1 MAINSRNC
9 NSLAFFFIVCAVTLP
24 CLYANWVNPDEFI
37 VQKTANAVAESL
49 KAFNNDPEE
58 VTRRFNKQV
67 GEVLSEKHLL
77 RRKMSEGEC
86 VASNPI
92 DKCWRCDPKWATNRK
107 RLADCA
113 RGFGRGVTGGK
124 DGQYYIVTDSS
135 DDDVID
141 PKSGTLRHAVTRDQ
155 PLWIVFKHSMV
166 IRLQQELLI
175 NSNKTIDGRG
185 VTIRIAYGAGLTM
198 QSVQN
203 VIIHN
208 IRIHDI
214 VSGQGGMI
222 IDSQVHF
229 GLRTV
234 SDGDAIS
241 IFTGS
246 KIWIDHVSFARCS
259 DGLVDAIMGSTA
271 ITISNCKFNH
281 HNDVMLLG
289 ADDDYSPDEIMQ
301 VTVAFNRFG
310 KSLIQRMPRCRYGF
324 VHVVNNDYNHWEKYA
339 IGGSARPTII
349 SQGNRFRASNDN
361 FLKEVTHRDY
371 AHKDEWKNWQWRSEG
386 DLMLNGAFFT
396 ESGAPLKNSPLTSNT
411 NIQYQPGSFVGVL
424 TKNAGAL
431 KCRVN
436 YPC

>member
-1 MAINSRNC
+1 
-9 NSLAFFFIVCAVTLP
+9 
-24 CLYANWVNPDEFI
+24 
-37 VQKTANAVAESL
+37 
-49 KAFNNDPEE
+49 
-58 VTRRFNKQV
+58 
-67 GEVLSEKHLL
+67 
-77 RRKMSEGEC
+77 
-86 VASNPI
+86 ASNPI

-107 RLADCA
+107 RLAECA

-124 DGQYYIVTDSS
+124 DGAYYIVTDPS
-135 DDDVID
+135 DDDIID
-141 PKSGTLRHAVTRDQ
+141 PKPGTLRHALTRIE
-155 PLWIVFKHSMV
+155 PLWVVFKHSMV
-166 IRLQQELLI
+166 ITLQEELLI

-185 VTIRIAYGAGLTM
+185 VTVRIAYGAGLTI

-214 VSGQGGMI
+214 VSKPG
-222 IDSQVHF
+222 
-229 GLRTV
+229 GLRTI
-234 SDGDAIS
+234 SDGDGIS

-246 KIWIDHVSFARCS
+246 KIWIDHVSFARCA
-259 DGLVDAIMGSTA
+259 DGLVDAIMASTA

-289 ADDDYSPDEIMQ
+289 ADDSYSADEIMQ

-310 KSLIQRMPRCRYGF
+310 RNLIQRMPRCRYGF

-339 IGGSARPTII
+339 IGGSAHPTIV
-349 SQGNRFRASNDN
+349 SQGNRFRASNDA

-371 AHKDEWKNWQWRSEG
+371 ANKDDWSHWQWRSEG

-396 ESGAPLKNSPLTSNT
+396 ESGAPLQKTPLTAT
-411 NIQYQPGSFVGVL
+411 TDIAYQPGSFVGVL
-424 TKNAGAL
+424 TRHAGAL
-431 KCRVN
+431 NCRIN